1 MCTVSRRFT
10 TRTSDFPH
18 CSKHT
23 FQPVVVK
30 SWAVDSR
37 AGSAGLE
44 TISKWKIFP
53 LWVSE
58 DLDTAIET
66 ACPAV
71 TAITIYFSI
80 VSRNCYWILL
90 WMVLDAGMQWVAN
103 AGIDFHRESQL
114 LLNFSV
120 NGVGCWFPV
129 ICKCLIKFCEL
140 RCCEW
145 CCKPIVNSI
154 AGGFPFHSN
163 PLVLPLWVATAGLN
177 FVNPIVVNSVAIC
190 LEFHC
195 CECSFHCPDFRCCE
209 WCYYGRLQV
218 LWMGLV
224 SLVEFVLCLR
234 IEFVGRIELL
244 GLDED
249 CHLWGG
255 LSFCYS
261 VIFGIKSVWSE
272 VDWVECYFHALKFAN
287 FWTW

>member
-1 MCTVSRRFT
+1 MCSIDGVGSILRHKLGRVVLLETNILHRRKQTSLISPVHRLQAIYDANQWLSVLQQAYLPTCCCEILGSWFTSRKRWAGNHFEME
-10 TRTSDFPH
+10 DFP
-18 CSKHT
+18 S
-23 FQPVVVK
+23 
-30 SWAVDSR
+30 
-37 AGSAGLE
+37 
-44 TISKWKIFP
+44 
-53 LWVSE
+53 
-58 DLDTAIET
+58 
-66 ACPAV
+66 
-71 TAITIYFSI
+71 
-80 VSRNCYWILL
+80 
-90 WMVLDAGMQWVAN
+90 WVAN
-103 AGIDFHRESQL
+103 AGLDFHRESQL

-120 NGVGCWFPV
+120 NGVGCWFAV
-129 ICKCLIKFCEL
+129 ICKCWSKFCEL

-154 AGGFPFHSN
+154 AGRFPLHSN

-195 CECSFHCPDFRCCE
+195 CECSFHCLDFRCCE
-209 WCYYGRLQV
+209 WCYYGWLQV

-234 IEFVGRIELL
+234 IEFVGWIELL

-287 FWTW
+287 FRTW